1 MQTVRKDRLSLKF
14 EIPHGRQ
21 EFKSIPFTLNEESPM
36 RASQIF
42 MIALLGG
49 VLYLLFSEHA
59 RTEDSDT
66 ENGGLQAAKAYVPRG
81 AGLEW
86 TEEGD
91 LTFSLRFPS
100 SSHSPQRSR
109 RPEADISE
117 REETRSNPYHRVPD

>member
-1 MQTVRKDRLSLKF
+1 
-14 EIPHGRQ
+14 
-21 EFKSIPFTLNEESPM
+21 M

-42 MIALLGG
+42 MIALVGG
-49 VLYLLFSEHA
+49 ILYLLLSQHG

-100 SSHSPQRSR
+100 SSHAPKSSR
-109 RPEADISE
+109 KPDTEMSE
-117 REETRSNPYHRVPD
+117 REEAHSNPYHRIPD